1 MLGLRPSAPA
11 EGRRPSDDICSDAR
25 SRLPFE
31 PMAGATHPFEFG
43 VEMMEPFVGMN
54 WAESARELE
63 ALGYSTLFAP
73 DHFDEGLG
81 PIAAMAAAAAATSEL
96 RVATAVLAA
105 DFRHPAVLARELAA
119 IDVLSAGRLEVG
131 LGAGY
136 QVNDYRASG
145 IAMDP
150 PKVRVDRLIEYVA
163 VLRGLF
169 ADGAPF
175 SFAGEHFQ
183 IDALDGTPHPF
194 TPGGPPIFV
203 AGGGPRMLRFAARE
217 ADIVGVNPSL
227 PTSEKRAEAPRDG
240 RAERVDGKF
249 ALIREAAGDRYDD
262 LVFHGWLQAARVT
275 DDGRGAAARIG
286 AALGL
291 EADDVL
297 ASPFVLTGSVEEI
310 VARLHERRGRWGY
323 SYYTVQQPSAH
334 EFAPVLAALAA
345 E

>member
-1 MLGLRPSAPA
+1 MSASDRPF
-11 EGRRPSDDICSDAR
+11 R
-25 SRLPFE
+25 
-31 PMAGATHPFEFG
+31 FG
-43 VEMMEPFVGMN
+43 VEMMEPFEGMT

-81 PIAAMAAAAAATSEL
+81 PIAAMAAAAVATTEL
-96 RVATAVLAA
+96 TVATAVFAA

-119 IDVLSAGRLEVG
+119 IDVLSEGRLEVG

-136 QVNDYRASG
+136 QVNDYRSSG
-145 IAMDP
+145 IPMDS

-169 ADGAPF
+169 AEGPF
-175 SFAGEHFQ
+175 SFAGEHFR
-183 IDALDGTPHPF
+183 IDDLDGTPHPF

-227 PTSEKRAEAPRDG
+227 PTSERRAEAVRDG
-240 RAERVDGKF
+240 LAARIDEKF
-249 ALIREAAGDRYDD
+249 ALVREAASERYDD
-262 LVFHGWLQAARVT
+262 LVFHCWLRAARVT
-275 DDGRGAAARIG
+275 DDGRAAATEIG
-286 AALGL
+286 ASLGL
-291 EADDVL
+291 DPDDVL
-297 ASPFVLTGSVEEI
+297 ASPFVLVGSVEEI
-310 VARLHERRGRWGY
+310 VTRLHERRDRWGY

-334 EFAPVLAALAA
+334 EFAPVLAALP
-345 E
+345 

>member
-1 MLGLRPSAPA
+1 M
-11 EGRRPSDDICSDAR
+11 
-25 SRLPFE
+25 SRAL
-31 PMAGATHPFEFG
+31 HPFEFG
-43 VEMMEPFVGMN
+43 VEMMEPFDGMS
-54 WAESARELE
+54 WADSARELE
-63 ALGYSTLFAP
+63 SLGYSTLFAP

-81 PIAAMAAAAAATSEL
+81 PITAMAAAAAATTEL

-136 QVNDYRASG
+136 QVDDYRGSG

-169 ADGAPF
+169 AAGPF
-175 SFAGEHFQ
+175 SFAGEHFK

-227 PTSEKRAEAPRDG
+227 PTSEKRAEARQDG
-240 RAERVDGKF
+240 VAARIDEKL
-249 ALIREAAGDRYDD
+249 ALVREAAGERFDD
-262 LVFHGWLQAARVT
+262 LVIHGWLQVAWVT
-275 DDGRGAAARIG
+275 DDGR
-286 AALGL
+286 ALAQTVADEAGL
-291 EADDVL
+291 EVDDVL
-297 ASPFVLTGSVEEI
+297 ASPFALIGSVEEI
-310 VARLHERRGRWGY
+310 VARLHERRERWGY
-323 SYYTVQQPSAH
+323 SYYTVQQPATH
-334 EFAPVLAALAA
+334 EFAPVLAALAGR
-345 E
+345 